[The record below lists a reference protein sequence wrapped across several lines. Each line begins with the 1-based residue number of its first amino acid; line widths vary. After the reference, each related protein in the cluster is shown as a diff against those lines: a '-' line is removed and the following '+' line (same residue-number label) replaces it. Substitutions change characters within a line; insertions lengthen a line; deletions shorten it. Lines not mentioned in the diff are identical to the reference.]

1 MSPEQ
6 RALINKK
13 RCDQYAAKKSSKKA
27 AKELQFSPDT
37 TVVNNTLEAEGTN
50 DYVHPES
57 TSIVKEQEQL
67 LGDGNEDSRT
77 ENSRK
82 ELRLQRDR
90 ARRAAMSPEKI
101 ALINKRRRDEYAAK
115 NAPKKAAKQQM
126 MLQKNSEITGQDKK
140 ELKNK
145 RRREQYAE
153 KHGPKPLPMTP
164 ESKKV
169 KRKESKKSYNRR
181 AREHRS
187 NNLHPDS
194 IAIPSP
200 HFTPQLIFS
209 STPTK
214 QTPISHQMEIPEF
227 GGSPIPYFDSSTAQ
241 NPDIE
246 IPELS
251 AARFIHRHR
260 VTHGERNSLISR
272 RNRAFEANIGGR
284 TREL

>member
-1 MSPEQ
+1 METSRTNAGRSPLGDLTNTPLEGPSVTKRPDVVPDEPKRKAGQGKKRGRDTALATDGHPPENGNANENDTYASKNVRRRERDRARRAAMSPEQ

-13 RCDQYAAKKSSKKA
+13 RCDQYAAKNSSKKA

-126 MLQKNSEITGQDKK
+126 MLQKNSEITGIS
-140 ELKNK
+140 
-145 RRREQYAE
+145 
-153 KHGPKPLPMTP
+153 
-164 ESKKV
+164 SK
-169 KRKESKKSYNRR
+169 
-181 AREHRS
+181 
-187 NNLHPDS
+187 
-194 IAIPSP
+194 
-200 HFTPQLIFS
+200 
-209 STPTK
+209 
-214 QTPISHQMEIPEF
+214 
-227 GGSPIPYFDSSTAQ
+227 
-241 NPDIE
+241 
-246 IPELS
+246 
-251 AARFIHRHR
+251 
-260 VTHGERNSLISR
+260 
-272 RNRAFEANIGGR
+272 
-284 TREL
+284 